1 MPIKNE
7 TELYAPIK
15 QYFEE
20 RGYTVRGEVKHCD
33 MVAIRGEEPPVVVEL
48 KKSFNIPLLVQGI
61 ERLRLTSEVYV
72 AFELPNKGRA
82 PHRLQWDDLRRLCR
96 MLGLGIMTV
105 QFYKRKKPAVDVV
118 CEPTPYML
126 RANKRAALK
135 VVNEFHER
143 SGDYNVGGSFQQ
155 KLMTAYRE
163 KSLHCVQLLI
173 TYGPLSPRQ
182 LRDYTGNKA
191 VSSLL
196 QKNYYRWFV
205 RQSRGIYHITP
216 LGEKALSEY
225 AHVVA
230 AFPTALVPLA
240 VVQNIVQDEL
250 VPAAT
255 QLNTPNESHD

>member
-1 MPIKNE
+1 MPIQTE

-15 QYFEE
+15 HYFEQ

-33 MVAIRGEEPPVVVEL
+33 LVAIRGEEPPVIVEL

-61 ERLRLTSEVYV
+61 DRLRLTQQVYV

-82 PHRLQWDDLRRLCR
+82 PHRLQWEDLRRLCR

-118 CEPTPYML
+118 CEPTPYTL
-126 RANKRAALK
+126 RPNKRAALQ
-135 VVNEFHER
+135 VVHEFHER
-143 SGDYNVGGSFQQ
+143 SGDYNVGGSSKQ

-163 KSLHCVQLLI
+163 KSLLCAFLLREH
-173 TYGPLSPRQ
+173 GPLSPRQ
-182 LRDYTGNKA
+182 LRDFTGNKA

-196 QKNYYRWFV
+196 QKNYYRWFI

-216 LGEKALSEY
+216 LGEKALIEY
-225 AHVVA
+225 AHVAA
-230 AFPTALVPLA
+230 AFPMTEFPADATKSSQAHQAPLA
-240 VVQNIVQDEL
+240 
-250 VPAAT
+250 P
-255 QLNTPNESHD
+255 